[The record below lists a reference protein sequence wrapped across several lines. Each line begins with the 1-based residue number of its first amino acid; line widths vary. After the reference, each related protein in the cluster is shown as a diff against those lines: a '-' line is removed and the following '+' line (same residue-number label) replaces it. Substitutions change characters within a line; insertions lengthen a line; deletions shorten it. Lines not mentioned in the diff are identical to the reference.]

1 MELNTAMSWH
11 RIVLPLQNES
21 SPKIVD
27 IGKLGWV
34 CFERE
39 NKPEGF
45 AMFHATEPSEGGSDD
60 KFIVYL
66 SPVATEVCKEELA
79 ESYTLE
85 PCEVPA
91 NDEPN
96 MIYVFG
102 DPRVMGQLRGV

>member
-1 MELNTAMSWH
+1 MSWH
-11 RIVLPLQNES
+11 RIVLPIMLEINPQVVE
-21 SPKIVD
+21 
-27 IGKLGWV
+27 IGKLGWA

-45 AMFHATEPSEGGSDD
+45 AMFHATEGSGSGPDD

-66 SPVATEVCKEELA
+66 SPRATELCTEIA